1 MITLYTTHCP
11 RCKVLKAKLD
21 SENID
26 YEVVEGEEAIRE
38 KGFVTT
44 PLLEV
49 DGKVMEFSEAIKW
62 ANRKEK

>member
-44 PLLEV
+44 V
-49 DGKVMEFSEAIKW
+49 VRS
-62 ANRKEK
+62 

>member
-38 KGFVTT
+38 KGFTTT

-49 DGKVMEFSEAIKW
+49 DDKILTFSEAMQWI
-62 ANRKEK
+62 NTR

>member
-49 DGKVMEFSEAIKW
+49 DDKVLTFAEAMQWI
-62 ANRKEK
+62 NTR

>member
-21 SENID
+21 GENID

-49 DGKVMEFSEAIKW
+49 DDKVLTFTEAMQW
-62 ANRKEK
+62 VNTR

>member
-1 MITLYTTHCP
+1 MITLHTTHSP

-21 SENID
+21 GENID

-49 DGKVMEFSEAIKW
+49 DDKVLTFAEAMQW
-62 ANRKEK
+62 VNTR

>member
-49 DGKVMEFSEAIKW
+49 DDKVLTFAEAMQW
-62 ANRKEK
+62 VNTR

>member
-21 SENID
+21 SEKLD

-49 DGKVMEFSEAIKW
+49 DDKVLTFAEAMQW
-62 ANRKEK
+62 VNTR

>member
-38 KGFVTT
+38 KGFVTI

-49 DGKVMEFSEAIKW
+49 DDKVMTFAEAMQW
-62 ANRKEK
+62 VNTR

>member
-49 DGKVMEFSEAIKW
+49 DDKVLTFAEAMKW
-62 ANRKEK
+62 VNTR

>member
-21 SENID
+21 SENIN

-49 DGKVMEFSEAIKW
+49 DDKILTFAEAMQWI
-62 ANRKEK
+62 NTR

>member
-21 SENID
+21 GENID

-38 KGFVTT
+38 KGFTTT

-49 DGKVMEFSEAIKW
+49 DDKILTFSEAMQWI
-62 ANRKEK
+62 NTR

>member
-21 SENID
+21 SENIN

-49 DGKVMEFSEAIKW
+49 DDKILTFAEAMQWIIRGK
-62 ANRKEK
+62 

>member
-21 SENID
+21 SEKID

-49 DGKVMEFSEAIKW
+49 DGKILTFAEAMKW
-62 ANRKEK
+62 INAR

>member
-38 KGFVTT
+38 KGFITT

-49 DGKVMEFSEAIKW
+49 DDKVLTFAEAMQW
-62 ANRKEK
+62 VNTR

>member
-21 SENID
+21 GENID

-38 KGFVTT
+38 KGFVAT

-49 DGKVMEFSEAIKW
+49 DDKVLTFAEAMQW
-62 ANRKEK
+62 VNTR

>member
-21 SENID
+21 SENIG

-49 DGKVMEFSEAIKW
+49 DDKVLTFAEAMQW
-62 ANRKEK
+62 VNTR

>member
-49 DGKVMEFSEAIKW
+49 DDKILTFSEAMQWI
-62 ANRKEK
+62 NTR

>member
-21 SENID
+21 GENID

-49 DGKVMEFSEAIKW
+49 DGKVMEFGEAIKW

>member
-49 DGKVMEFSEAIKW
+49 DDNILTFAEAMQWI
-62 ANRKEK
+62 NTR

>member
-11 RCKVLKAKLD
+11 RCRVLKAKLD
-21 SENID
+21 GENID

-38 KGFVTT
+38 KGFTTT

-49 DGKVMEFSEAIKW
+49 DDKILTFSEAMQWI
-62 ANRKEK
+62 NTR

>member
-1 MITLYTTHCP
+1 MITLYTTNCP

-26 YEVVEGEEAIRE
+26 YEVVEGEEPIRE

-49 DGKVMEFSEAIKW
+49 DDKVLTFAEAMQW
-62 ANRKEK
+62 VNTR

>member
-11 RCKVLKAKLD
+11 RCRVLKAKLD

-49 DGKVMEFSEAIKW
+49 DDKVLTFAEAMQW
-62 ANRKEK
+62 VNTR

>member
-21 SENID
+21 GENID
-26 YEVVEGEEAIRE
+26 YKVVEGEEAIRE

-49 DGKVMEFSEAIKW
+49 DDKVLTFTEAMQW
-62 ANRKEK
+62 VNTR

>member
-38 KGFVTT
+38 KGFTTT

-49 DGKVMEFSEAIKW
+49 DDKVLTFAEAMQW
-62 ANRKEK
+62 VNTR

>member
-21 SENID
+21 GENID

-49 DGKVMEFSEAIKW
+49 DDKVLTFAESMQW
-62 ANRKEK
+62 VNTR

>member
-38 KGFVTT
+38 KGFATT

-49 DGKVMEFSEAIKW
+49 DDKVLTFAEAMQWI
-62 ANRKEK
+62 NTR

>member
-1 MITLYTTHCP
+1 
-11 RCKVLKAKLD
+11 VLKAKLD
-21 SENID
+21 SEKID

-49 DGKVMEFSEAIKW
+49 DGKVMEFGEAIKW

>member
-21 SENID
+21 GENID
-26 YEVVEGEEAIRE
+26 YEVIEGEEAIRE

-49 DGKVMEFSEAIKW
+49 DDKVLTFTEAMQW
-62 ANRKEK
+62 VNTR

>member
-11 RCKVLKAKLD
+11 RCRVLKAKLD
-21 SENID
+21 GENID

-49 DGKVMEFSEAIKW
+49 DVNNGFRTVSKRYRIY
-62 ANRKEK
+62 

>member
-21 SENID
+21 GENID

-49 DGKVMEFSEAIKW
+49 DDKILTFSEAMQWI
-62 ANRKEK
+62 NTR